1 MYFFLCMTFS
11 NALEDL
17 ANAEF
22 PQQYL
27 YATYHFDCSQDIK
40 TAGQP
45 FSVYTGYKGTC
56 I

>member
-1 MYFFLCMTFS
+1 MTFS

-27 YATYHFDCSQDIK
+27 YATYYFDCSQDIK

-56 I
+56 IY